1 MVRVGKKRGGNTG
14 GLVGIDWGATGSLPP
29 LPMGL
34 VAVGIPEEAA
44 MAAAI
49 THRMMTAYIPPV
61 FGFFA
66 SNWLT
71 ERDYL

>member
-1 MVRVGKKRGGNTG
+1 MPVPGGVGVAEAALTA
-14 GLVGIDWGATGSLPP
+14 GLT
-29 LPMGL
+29 
-34 VAVGIPEEAA
+34 AVGIPQEVAV
-44 MAAAI
+44 AAAI
-49 THRMMTAYIPPV
+49 THRMVTAYIPPI